1 MTQRKPPGMGFESWI
16 DKQIREAQERGEF
29 DDLPSAGK
37 PLPGAG
43 EPLEE
48 DWWLKRKVREE
59 EGNAGLPPS
68 LVLRKQAETA
78 KARALAAGTG
88 DEARAIIEEMN
99 AKILDALRKPLSGP
113 PLNLMPF
120 DVEQVVREWK
130 GNSGTGS

>member
-1 MTQRKPPGMGFESWI
+1 MTQRKPHGMDFETWI
-16 DKQIREAQERGEF
+16 DRQIREAQERGEF

-48 DWWLKRKVREE
+48 DWWLKKKVREE
-59 EGNAGLPPS
+59 EGTAGLPPS
-68 LVLRKQAETA
+68 LVLRRQAETA
-78 KARALAAGTG
+78 KARALAARTD

-99 AKILDALRKPLSGP
+99 AQILDALRKPLSGP

-120 DVEQVVREWK
+120 DVEKLVRERK
-130 GNSGTGS
+130 GTPRA

>member
-1 MTQRKPPGMGFESWI
+1 MTQRKPHGMDFESWI
-16 DKQIREAQERGEF
+16 DRQIREAQERGEF

-48 DWWLKRKVREE
+48 DWWLKKKVREE
-59 EGNAGLPPS
+59 EGTAGLPPS

-78 KARALAAGTG
+78 KARALAARTD

-99 AKILDALRKPLSGP
+99 AQILDALRKPLSGP

-120 DVEQVVREWK
+120 DVEKLVRERK
-130 GNSGTGS
+130 GTSRA

>member
-48 DWWLKRKVREE
+48 DWWIRKKVREE
-59 EGNAGLPPS
+59 EGTTGLPPS
-68 LVLRKQAETA
+68 LVLRRQAETA
-78 KARALAAGTG
+78 KARALAAPTD
-88 DEARAIIEEMN
+88 DEARAIIGEMN

-120 DVEQVVREWK
+120 DVEQVVLERK
-130 GNSGTGS
+130 GNSSARR

>member
-48 DWWLKRKVREE
+48 DWWIKRKVREE
-59 EGNAGLPPS
+59 EGTAGLPPS
-68 LVLRKQAETA
+68 LVLRRQAETA
-78 KARALAAGTG
+78 KACALAAPA
-88 DEARAIIEEMN
+88 DAEARAIIEEMN
-99 AKILDALRKPLSGP
+99 VKILDALRKPLSGP

-120 DVEQVVREWK
+120 DVEQVLRERK
-130 GNSGTGS
+130 GTSRGR

>member
-43 EPLEE
+43 EPLDE
-48 DWWLKRKVREE
+48 DWWIKRKVREE
-59 EGNAGLPPS
+59 EGASGLPPS
-68 LVLRKQAETA
+68 LVLRRQAETA
-78 KARALAAGTG
+78 KARALAAST
-88 DEARAIIEEMN
+88 DAEARAIIEEMN

-120 DVEQVVREWK
+120 DVEQLLRERQ
-130 GNSGTGS
+130 GTSR

>member
-48 DWWLKRKVREE
+48 DWWIRRKVREE
-59 EGNAGLPPS
+59 EGTTGLPPS
-68 LVLRKQAETA
+68 LVLRRQAETA
-78 KARALAAGTG
+78 KARALAALTD
-88 DEARAIIEEMN
+88 DEARAIIGEMN

-120 DVEQVVREWK
+120 DVEQVVLERK
-130 GNSGTGS
+130 GNSSAG

>member
-16 DKQIREAQERGEF
+16 DKQIREAEERGEF
-29 DDLPSAGK
+29 DGLPSAGK

-48 DWWLKRKVREE
+48 DWWLKKKVREE
-59 EGNAGLPPS
+59 EGTAGLPPS
-68 LVLRKQAETA
+68 LVLRKEAETA
-78 KARALAAGTG
+78 KARALAAATDG
-88 DEARAIIEEMN
+88 EARAIIEAMN

-120 DVEQVVREWK
+120 DVEKLVRERK
-130 GNSGTGS
+130 GTSRTDR

>member
-1 MTQRKPPGMGFESWI
+1 MTQRKPHGMDFESWI

-43 EPLEE
+43 EPVEE
-48 DWWLKRKVREE
+48 DWWLKKKVREE
-59 EGNAGLPPS
+59 EGTAGLPPS
-68 LVLRKQAETA
+68 LVLRRQAETA
-78 KARALAAGTG
+78 KARALAARTD

-99 AKILDALRKPLSGP
+99 AQILDALRKPLSGP

-120 DVEQVVREWK
+120 DVEELVRERK
-130 GNSGTGS
+130 GNSRT

>member
-1 MTQRKPPGMGFESWI
+1 MTQRKPPGMDFESWI

-29 DDLPSAGK
+29 DGLPSAGK

-48 DWWLKRKVREE
+48 DWWIKKKVREE

-78 KARALAAGTG
+78 KARALAATTD
-88 DEARAIIEEMN
+88 DEARAIIGEMN

-120 DVEQVVREWK
+120 DVEQVVRERK
-130 GNSGTGS
+130 GNSRTDR

>member
-16 DKQIREAQERGEF
+16 DRQIREAQERGEF

-43 EPLEE
+43 EALDE
-48 DWWLKRKVREE
+48 DWWIKRKVREE
-59 EGNAGLPPS
+59 EGTAGLPPS

-78 KARALAAGTG
+78 RARALAATT
-88 DEARAIIEEMN
+88 DEEARSIIEQMN
-99 AKILDALRKPLSGP
+99 AEILDALRKPLSGP

-120 DVEQVVREWK
+120 DVDALLRERK
-130 GNSGTGS
+130 GTSRGQ

>member
-16 DKQIREAQERGEF
+16 DRQIREAEERGEF

-48 DWWLKRKVREE
+48 DWWLKKKMREE
-59 EGNAGLPPS
+59 EGSAGLPPS

-78 KARALAAGTG
+78 RARALAAGTD
-88 DEARAIIEEMN
+88 DEARAIIGEMN
-99 AKILDALRKPLSGP
+99 AKILDALRKPVSGP

-120 DVEQVVREWK
+120 DVEKLVRERK
-130 GNSGTGS
+130 GTSRAE

>member
-1 MTQRKPPGMGFESWI
+1 MTQRKPHGMDFESWI

-48 DWWLKRKVREE
+48 DWWVKKKVREE
-59 EGNAGLPPS
+59 EGTAGLPPS

-78 KARALAAGTG
+78 RTRALAAKT
-88 DEARAIIEEMN
+88 DAEARAIIEEMN
-99 AKILDALRKPLSGP
+99 AEILDALRKPLSGP
-113 PLNLMPF
+113 PLTLMPF
-120 DVEQVVREWK
+120 DVDKLLRERK
-130 GNSGTGS
+130 GTSRGD

>member
-16 DKQIREAQERGEF
+16 DRQIREAQERGEF

-43 EPLEE
+43 EALEE
-48 DWWLKRKVREE
+48 DWWIRRKVREE
-59 EGNAGLPPS
+59 EGTTGLPPS

-78 KARALAAGTG
+78 RARALAAAT
-88 DEARAIIEEMN
+88 DEEARSIIERMN
-99 AKILDALRKPLSGP
+99 AEILDALRKPLSGP

-120 DVEQVVREWK
+120 DVGELLRERK
-130 GNSGTGS
+130 GTSRGQ

>member
-16 DKQIREAQERGEF
+16 DRQIREAQERGEF

-43 EPLEE
+43 EALEE
-48 DWWLKRKVREE
+48 DWWIKRKVREE
-59 EGNAGLPPS
+59 EGTAGLPPS

-78 KARALAAGTG
+78 RARALAATT
-88 DEARAIIEEMN
+88 DEEARSIIEQMN
-99 AKILDALRKPLSGP
+99 AEILDALRKPLSGP

-120 DVEQVVREWK
+120 DVDALLRERK
-130 GNSGTGS
+130 GTSRGQ

>member
-1 MTQRKPPGMGFESWI
+1 MTQRKPHGMDFESWI

-48 DWWLKRKVREE
+48 DWWLKKKVREE
-59 EGNAGLPPS
+59 EGTAGLPPS
-68 LVLRKQAETA
+68 LVLRRQAETA
-78 KARALAAGTG
+78 KARALAARTD

-99 AKILDALRKPLSGP
+99 AQILDALRKPLSGP

-120 DVEQVVREWK
+120 DVEKLVRERK
-130 GNSGTGS
+130 GTSRA

>member
-1 MTQRKPPGMGFESWI
+1 MTQRKPHGMDFESWI
-16 DKQIREAQERGEF
+16 DRQIREAQERGEF

-48 DWWLKRKVREE
+48 DWWIKKKVREE
-59 EGNAGLPPS
+59 EGTAGLPPS
-68 LVLRKQAETA
+68 LVLRRQAETA
-78 KARALAAGTG
+78 KARALAARTD

-99 AKILDALRKPLSGP
+99 AQILDALRKPLSGP

-120 DVEQVVREWK
+120 DVEKLVRERK
-130 GNSGTGS
+130 GTPRA

>member
-1 MTQRKPPGMGFESWI
+1 MTQRKPHGMDFESWI
-16 DKQIREAQERGEF
+16 DRQIREAQERGEF

-48 DWWLKRKVREE
+48 DWWLKKKVREE
-59 EGNAGLPPS
+59 EGTAGLPPS

-78 KARALAAGTG
+78 KARALAARTD

-99 AKILDALRKPLSGP
+99 AKILDALRKPVSGP

-120 DVEQVVREWK
+120 DVEQVVRERK
-130 GNSGTGS
+130 GTSRGQ

>member
-43 EPLEE
+43 QPLEE
-48 DWWLKRKVREE
+48 DWWIKKKVREE
-59 EGNAGLPPS
+59 EGTAGLPPS

-78 KARALAAGTG
+78 RARALAARTD
-88 DEARAIIEEMN
+88 DEARAIITEMN

-120 DVEQVVREWK
+120 DVEELVRERK
-130 GNSGTGS
+130 GNSRT

>member
-16 DKQIREAQERGEF
+16 DRQIREAQERGEF

-59 EGNAGLPPS
+59 EGSAGLPPS
-68 LVLRKQAETA
+68 LVLRRQAETA
-78 KARALAAGTG
+78 RARALAAGT
-88 DEARAIIEEMN
+88 DEEARAIIEEMN

-120 DVEQVVREWK
+120 DVEKLVRERK
-130 GNSGTGS
+130 GTSRAD

>member
-1 MTQRKPPGMGFESWI
+1 VTQRKPPGMGFESWI
-16 DKQIREAQERGEF
+16 DRQIREAEERGEF
-29 DDLPSAGK
+29 DDLTGAGK

-48 DWWLKRKVREE
+48 DWWLKKKVREE
-59 EGNAGLPPS
+59 EGSAGLPPS

-78 KARALAAGTG
+78 RARALAAGTD

-120 DVEQVVREWK
+120 DVEKLLRERK
-130 GNSGTGS
+130 GTSR

>member
-1 MTQRKPPGMGFESWI
+1 MTQRKPHGMDFESWI

-48 DWWLKRKVREE
+48 DWWLKKKVREE
-59 EGNAGLPPS
+59 EGTAGLPPS

-78 KARALAAGTG
+78 KARALAARTD

-120 DVEQVVREWK
+120 DVEKLVRERK
-130 GNSGTGS
+130 GTPRA